1 MPNQKKKFS
10 YYARIVMLI
19 TLSIEFLLSI
29 VFLAVIGDV
38 KNMSILLE
46 IYDIDLYKIFERHYK
61 GISATFSLFF
71 IAFFIFL
78 FLFIIKCSCN
88 NSDFGQFDYLLK
100 ELNHFILFICF
111 LICQLLY
118 FIDCMI
124 IPVYLQRIE
133 NIKIIDSLNPEL
145 KNIKKKYRSLTAVCF
160 IFLFI
165 IVFLDLIILNLYK
178 KICCQMNEICKKTDD
193 CCENFGRCFGDVLNV
208 LSCNK
213 NEEGSIKRL
222 KDERDMKIQIISN
235 LTEDIKD
242 LLAQNIYLELEKKN
256 RK

>member
-1 MPNQKKKFS
+1 MVNQEKKFS

-29 VFLAVIGDV
+29 VFIAVFGDV
-38 KNMSILLE
+38 KNMAYKLDYSSI
-46 IYDIDLYKIFERHYK
+46 IVSKITKRHYD

-71 IAFFIFL
+71 IAFFVFL
-78 FLFIIKCSCN
+78 FLFIIKCSCSN
-88 NSDFGQFDYLLK
+88 NNLGQFNYVLK
-100 ELNHFILFICF
+100 DLNHFILFICF

-124 IPVYLQRIE
+124 IPVYLQRIK
-133 NIKIIDSLNPEL
+133 NIQIIDNLKPEL
-145 KNIKKKYRSLTAVCF
+145 KNIRKKYSSLTAVCF

-165 IVFLDLIILNLYK
+165 IIFLDLIILNLYK
-178 KICCQMNEICKKTDD
+178 KICCQMNKICKKTDD
-193 CCENFGRCFGDVLNV
+193 CCENFGRCFGDVLNF

-213 NEEGSIKRL
+213 NEEGSITRL
-222 KDERDMKIQIISN
+222 KEKRDMKISIITN

-242 LLAQNIYLELEKKN
+242 LLAQNINLQFEKIN
-256 RK
+256 SN